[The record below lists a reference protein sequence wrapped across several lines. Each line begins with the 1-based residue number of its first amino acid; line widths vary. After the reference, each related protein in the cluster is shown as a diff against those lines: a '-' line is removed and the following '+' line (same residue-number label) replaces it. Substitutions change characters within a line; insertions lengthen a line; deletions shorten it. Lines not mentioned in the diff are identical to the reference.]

1 MRFKVREGFVIH
13 HRRLVKVPGLVD
25 GEETIEVQQ
34 SSFYAKQVV
43 DFDAE
48 EASEHAHK
56 LEPFD
61 KEAKAWL
68 EGLAVTFDA
77 PVAVTF
83 DAPVAAA
90 PAGAS
95 LEQLVALMAEAIKLA
110 AAAPASAP
118 ADQGGAS
125 GG

>member
-25 GEETIEVQQ
+25 GEETIEVQV
-34 SSFYAKQVV
+34 SSYYAKQVV
-43 DFDAE
+43 DFDPD
-48 EASEHAHK
+48 EAREHAHK

-68 EGLAVTFDA
+68 EGLAVAFDA
-77 PVAVTF
+77 PVA
-83 DAPVAAA
+83 APAAA

-118 ADQGGAS
+118 AALPPAAR
-125 GG
+125 